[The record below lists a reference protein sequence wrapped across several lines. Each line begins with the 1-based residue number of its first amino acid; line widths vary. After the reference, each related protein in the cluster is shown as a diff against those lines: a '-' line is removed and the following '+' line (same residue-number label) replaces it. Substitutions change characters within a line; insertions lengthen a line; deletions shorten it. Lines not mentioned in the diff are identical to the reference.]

1 MRWEYKVIK
10 FNKRS
15 FFSGT
20 IDPEAFEAEL
30 NNLGRDGWELLPER
44 KPLPSTREIPAIV
57 CSVLDKPAVAIAFG
71 AALPARAVAQSL
83 PPGCDHSRLISQT
96 AR

>member
-10 FNKRS
+10 YSKRN

-30 NNLGRDGWELLPER
+30 NSYGREGWELV
-44 KPLPSTREIPAIV
+44 SVTQNQMAIV
-57 CSVLDKPAVAIAFG
+57 VAVFKR
-71 AALPARAVAQSL
+71 AR
-83 PPGCDHSRLISQT
+83 
-96 AR
+96 

>member
-10 FNKRS
+10 FSKRS

-30 NNLGRDGWELLPER
+30 NNLGRDGWELV
-44 KPLPSTREIPAIV
+44 SVTQNQMAITV
-57 CSVLDKPAVAIAFG
+57 AVLKR
-71 AALPARAVAQSL
+71 AR
-83 PPGCDHSRLISQT
+83 
-96 AR
+96 

>member
-10 FNKRS
+10 YCKRS

-30 NNLGRDGWELLPER
+30 NNYGRDGWELVSVTQNQMGIMVAVLKR
-44 KPLPSTREIPAIV
+44 TR
-57 CSVLDKPAVAIAFG
+57 
-71 AALPARAVAQSL
+71 
-83 PPGCDHSRLISQT
+83 
-96 AR
+96 